1 MERLKG
7 YQRGMIL
14 AGILGVVA
22 FFWIW
27 LYQYIGGNGY
37 WAALVAFAV
46 YVASGSRPRKLPKMV
61 LGGLLGALFGFIT
74 YAFSML
80 VFPTYAIISAAIAG
94 AILLMV
100 GALVSL
106 RSMNDLLPMTVV
118 GWGCFMGAM
127 LRYEL
132 LISTK
137 TVWAM
142 PKTFSTLFGVILSL
156 MVGLLLGAL
165 VATPLL
171 GTAKPAGELGKEGRA
186 R

>member
-7 YQRGMIL
+7 YQRGFIL

-27 LYQYIGGNGY
+27 LHQYIGSNSY

-46 YVASGSRPRKLPKMV
+46 YVASGSRPRKLPRMV

-80 VFPTYAIISAAIAG
+80 IFPTYAIISAAVAG
-94 AILLMV
+94 AILLFV

-127 LRYEL
+127 LRWEL

-142 PKTFSTLFGVILSL
+142 PKTFSTLFGVMLSL

-171 GTAKPAGELGKEGRA
+171 GTAAPAAER
-186 R
+186 